1 MDKPEL
7 HREDA
12 VFAGVKVGS
21 LWHSVRSV
29 GIFVK
34 GYPDR
39 ILALTERGFVWDVH
53 EVAANK
59 FMQSLAA
66 HIRERKQA
74 RRPNP
79 ATLK

>member
-21 LWHSVRSV
+21 LWHAVRSN
-29 GIFVK
+29 GLFVK